1 MTSMAVPDQRTL
13 IARALQAKAD
23 LELACREFEDI
34 KYEWSLGDMSAPQ
47 PMPPDERVKLVL
59 LSPLLLLALIT
70 LVLFEAILFVDYHR
84 GLFKRRRQIRADL
97 AEELR
102 ALDSGGPLPNTLEG
116 LWYRYGSNTH
126 SAPEE
131 LEQAVLTRWLGL
143 LYPRLPDPLALIEE
157 RLDLVRLGIRK
168 FELALREMDSSACVS
183 RSGCLNSVVEDLS
196 AELGPWTTPVTPLM
210 PSTSER

>member
-1 MTSMAVPDQRTL
+1 MAIPDQRTL
-13 IARALQAKAD
+13 IARALQVKAD

-34 KYEWSLGDMSAPQ
+34 KYEWSLGDVSAPH
-47 PMPPDERVKLVL
+47 PMPMDERVKLVL
-59 LSPLLLLALIT
+59 LSPLLLLAVVT
-70 LVLFEAILFVDYHR
+70 LVLFDAVLFVDYHL

-102 ALDSGGPLPNTLEG
+102 ALDSGAPLPNTLDS
-116 LWYRYGSNTH
+116 LWYRYGRNTH

-143 LYPRLPDPLALIEE
+143 LYPQLPDPLAPVEE
-157 RLDLVRLGIRK
+157 RLDSVRLGIRK

-183 RSGCLNSVVEDLS
+183 RSGCLNSVVEELS
-196 AELGPWTTPVTPLM
+196 AVLGPWTTPV
-210 PSTSER
+210 SSCRQRA